1 MGKDG
6 SVWSGCGYVQMV
18 LLLLVAAGF
27 GVKTHFS
34 FFLFCCC
41 AVVVVVVIVFGQVL
55 YGLQVFWFSLIVRM
69 AYRIFVKGDI
79 LEDIRS
85 GDDEDDGEEL
95 HKKEN

>member
-1 MGKDG
+1 MDL
-6 SVWSGCGYVQMV
+6 CGRVV
-18 LLLLVAAGF
+18 GTCRWCCCCWLLLVSE
-27 GVKTHFS
+27 VKTHFLS
-34 FFLFCCC
+34 ILSLCGGGGDCL
-41 AVVVVVVIVFGQVL
+41 GQVL

>member
-1 MGKDG
+1 MVGLWVRADG
-6 SVWSGCGYVQMV
+6 V
-18 LLLLVAAGF
+18 VAAGCCWF
-27 GVKTHFS
+27 RRSKLI
-34 FFLFCCC
+34 FLSSYS
-41 AVVVVVVIVFGQVL
+41 VVVRWWWWCLGQVL

-69 AYRIFVKGDI
+69 AYRIFVKGDV

>member
-1 MGKDG
+1 
-6 SVWSGCGYVQMV
+6 
-18 LLLLVAAGF
+18 
-27 GVKTHFS
+27 
-34 FFLFCCC
+34 
-41 AVVVVVVIVFGQVL
+41 
-55 YGLQVFWFSLIVRM
+55 M